1 MYQMSFLPTAV
12 RILSCDA
19 LSANQLSLF
28 IVLITILNVLYFY
41 FYIDAISNTNSIS

>member
-1 MYQMSFLPTAV
+1 MSFLPTAV

-28 IVLITILNVLYFY
+28 IVLIKIVNIIFLFLY
-41 FYIDAISNTNSIS
+41 